1 MLNKVILIGRLANDP
16 ELKYTPSGIAVTTF
30 RIAVDRP
37 ISAEA
42 RQQGKEKEADFID
55 IVAWRQAAEF
65 ASNYL
70 GKGRLVAVDGRLQI
84 RQFVDKD
91 GNNRRASEV
100 VVEQLKS
107 LERPRDTEGGEGG
120 GSGYSGGNNNG
131 YNRQNQGG
139 SNGGGGGGYNR
150 GASGGATNNGDS
162 IADDTGFGDEPPA
175 SGGARRPAASPATAA
190 PAPQRGGQGNYG
202 GNTNRGGGAAPSNNN
217 SSAEVDPFADD
228 LDDPFADE

>member
-84 RQFVDKD
+84 RQYVAQD
-91 GNNRRASEV
+91 GTNRRVAEV
-100 VVEQLKS
+100 VVDQLKS

-120 GSGYSGGNNNG
+120 GGGYGGGNNNG

-139 SNGGGGGGYNR
+139 NAGGGGGGYNR
-150 GASGGATNNGDS
+150 GASNGAANNGGDA
-162 IADDTGFGDEPPA
+162 IADDPGFGDEPPA
-175 SGGARRPAASPATAA
+175 SGGARRPATAPAAA
-190 PAPQRGGQGNYG
+190 PTAQRGSQGNYG
-202 GNTNRGGGAAPSNNN
+202 GNANRGGAVPPSANT
-217 SSAEVDPFADD
+217 SAEVDPFADD

>member
-107 LERPRDTEGGEGG
+107 LERPRDTEGGESGGSYGG
-120 GSGYSGGNNNG
+120 GG
-131 YNRQNQGG
+131 YNRQSSSGAGN
-139 SNGGGGGGYNR
+139 SNSSGGGYNR
-150 GASGGATNNGDS
+150 GASNGGSNGGDS
-162 IADDTGFGDEPPA
+162 TADDTGFGDEPPA
-175 SGGARRPAASPATAA
+175 SGGARRPSAAPAAAA
-190 PAPQRGGQGNYG
+190 PAPQRGGQGSYG
-202 GNTNRGGGAAPSNNN
+202 GNSNRGGGAAPSNN